1 MEISKESLYW
11 VFQIIF
17 IMVIGTVMIFILGSL
32 ADYHIDTNSVESY
45 IIRNKIILDENCLA
59 YKEGRIHMGSIDK
72 EKFNEVNMMN
82 CLNTDKGIILNLT
95 YSGISEKISI
105 NEDLTDKVELCFD
118 EELFSCIREEY
129 NLILVDKEEKV
140 PSKLIIDTITLR

>member
-1 MEISKESLYW
+1 
-11 VFQIIF
+11 
-17 IMVIGTVMIFILGSL
+17 MIFILGSL
-32 ADYHIDTNSVESY
+32 ADYHIDINSVESY

-59 YKEGRIHMGSIDK
+59 YSDSRVHMGSIDRD
-72 EKFNEVNMMN
+72 KFNEINMMD

-118 EELFSCIREEY
+118 EELFSCIRKEY